1 MKNSSI
7 NNKSHLTILIPH
19 LCMGGAEKVTVNL
32 INALVRLNVKIDI
45 LLLKQKDLKII
56 EANDQIVKE
65 FKDKVNVIYMP
76 STRAI
81 YSISWLFSYMKKKE
95 PTSFLSVLD
104 NMNILTFLVSL
115 LTNNKHKI
123 FLTIHNNI
131 SNELRLKKNF
141 KNIIISYFVK
151 YIYKHANKI
160 IAVSNGISD
169 NLVFKYKIPQSCIK
183 IIYNPIITSDLALK
197 AKEDCPHP
205 WLRTSTKPVILA
217 VGSFRPQKDF
227 PTLIKA
233 FSLVRKQ
240 IDVRLIILGEGALR
254 KELESMV
261 KTFNIEDSVSL
272 PGFSDNVYS
281 FMSKADLF
289 VLSSK
294 TEALPTVL
302 IEALACNTPII
313 STDCEYGPREIL
325 ENGKFG
331 TLVNPGNYI
340 EMANAICN
348 FLEKGKGTIDIDKS
362 KLEKYT
368 DNYAALE
375 YVKTFAIQ

>member
-1 MKNSSI
+1 MKNISI

-32 INALVRLNVKIDI
+32 INALEKLDVEIDL
-45 LLLKQKDLKII
+45 LLLKQKDLKIKK
-56 EANDQIVKE
+56 ANDLIVSE

-141 KNIIISYFVK
+141 KQIVISYFVK
-151 YIYKHANKI
+151 YIYRHAKKI
-160 IAVSNGISD
+160 ITVSNGISD

-183 IIYNPIITSDLALK
+183 TIYNPIITSDLALK
-197 AKEDCPHP
+197 AKADCPHP
-205 WLRTSTKPVILA
+205 WLRTPTKPVILA

-233 FSLVRKQ
+233 FSIVRKQ
-240 IDVRLIILGEGALR
+240 IDVRLIILGEGTLR
-254 KELESMV
+254 EELESMV

-289 VLSSK
+289 VLSSQ

-302 IEALACNTPII
+302 IEALACNTPVI

-331 TLVNPGNYI
+331 TLVKPGDYI

-348 FLEKGKGTIDIDKS
+348 FLKKKKGTIEIDKS
-362 KLEKYT
+362 KLEKYS
-368 DNYAALE
+368 DYYAASE
-375 YVKTFAIQ
+375 YMKTLAI